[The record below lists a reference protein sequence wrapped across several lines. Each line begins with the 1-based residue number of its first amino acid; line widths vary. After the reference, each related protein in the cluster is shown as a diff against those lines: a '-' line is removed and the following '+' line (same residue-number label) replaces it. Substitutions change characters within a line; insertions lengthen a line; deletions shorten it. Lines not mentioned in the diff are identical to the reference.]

1 MALSIQRV
9 SQRPLIMADTDGL
22 LQLFLY
28 PVKSLRPVEVKA
40 VELTNEGLRFDR
52 SFILVYTPSDRPT
65 AASTGTPPFA
75 QFLTIK
81 KVFRLALFQ
90 PQIDESW
97 TNLTI
102 RWTGSPS
109 SPDSINVPLTPSPI
123 SLLGAKS
130 YQVSVFG
137 TTAIGVDVGDDVA
150 TFFST
155 HLHAD
160 VRLLFIG
167 GTGRREI
174 PGAAYVG
181 KRTDALTLALE
192 EGLRP
197 QRIRFADAA
206 PLLITS
212 TASEHNARMRLPPK
226 SRGEDIIQR
235 LRPNIH
241 IDVKNSLPAY
251 DEDRWSTLM
260 VSAEQGTH
268 PVTIKCIFNCVR
280 CLSLNAD
287 PDTGSM
293 IPRERQ
299 LYGLLASDRRV
310 NPRFPHK
317 PVFGQYAFAG
327 PAGAILRID
336 DKVQIAER
344 SPPLE

>member
-1 MALSIQRV
+1 M
-9 SQRPLIMADTDGL
+9 
-22 LQLFLY
+22 Y

-52 SFILVYTPSDRPT
+52 SFILVYTPKEPSEPD
-65 AASTGTPPFA
+65 AGDSLPFA

-81 KVFRLALFQ
+81 RVFRLALFQ
-90 PQIDESW
+90 PEIDESW
-97 TNLTI
+97 TNLKI

-109 SPDSINVPLTPSPI
+109 SSPSINVPLTPSPL
-123 SLLGAKS
+123 SLLGAKTF
-130 YQVSVFG
+130 QVSVFG
-137 TTAIGVDVGDDVA
+137 TTAIGVDVGDEVA
-150 TFFST
+150 AFFSG
-155 HLHAD
+155 HLQAD

-174 PGAAYVG
+174 PGAAYIG
-181 KRTDALTLALE
+181 KRTEALTLALE

-206 PLLITS
+206 PLLVTS
-212 TASEHNARMRLPPK
+212 TASEHDARMRLPLEH
-226 SRGEDIIQR
+226 RNEDVIQR

-241 IDVKNSLPAY
+241 IDVQSSLPAY
-251 DEDRWSTLM
+251 DEDNWSTLM
-260 VSAEQGTH
+260 VSAHEGTY

-287 PDTGSM
+287 PDTGEM
-293 IPRERQ
+293 IPRQRQ

-327 PAGAILRID
+327 PAGAILRIG
-336 DKVQIAER
+336 DKVKITER
-344 SPPLE
+344 NEPAK

>member
-1 MALSIQRV
+1 M
-9 SQRPLIMADTDGL
+9 
-22 LQLFLY
+22 
-28 PVKSLRPVEVKA
+28 EVKA

-52 SFILVYTPSDRPT
+52 SFILVYTPKEAPVEPT
-65 AASTGTPPFA
+65 ESPPFA

-90 PQIDESW
+90 PEIDDSW
-97 TNLTI
+97 TNLNI

-109 SPDSINVPLTPSPI
+109 TQSSISVPLTPSPI

-150 TFFST
+150 RFFSE
-155 HLHAD
+155 HLQAD

-206 PLLITS
+206 PLLVTS
-212 TASEHNARMRLPPK
+212 TASEHDARMRLPPDFR
-226 SRGEDIIQR
+226 SEDIIQR

-241 IDVKNSLPAY
+241 IDVQESLPAY

-260 VSAEQGTH
+260 VSADGGAR
-268 PVTIKCIFNCVR
+268 PITIKCIFNCVR

-287 PDTGSM
+287 PDTGNM

-299 LYGLLASDRRV
+299 LYGLLASDRRI

-327 PAGAILRID
+327 PAGAILRIGD
-336 DKVQIAER
+336 MVQVTER
-344 SPPLE
+344 NSSTK

>member
-1 MALSIQRV
+1 
-9 SQRPLIMADTDGL
+9 
-22 LQLFLY
+22 
-28 PVKSLRPVEVKA
+28 VEVKA

-52 SFILVYTPSDRPT
+52 SFILVYTPKDAQAGESSD
-65 AASTGTPPFA
+65 SPPFA

-90 PQIDESW
+90 PEIDDSW

-102 RWTGSPS
+102 RWTGAPTSPK
-109 SPDSINVPLTPSPI
+109 SIVVPLTPSPI

-150 TFFST
+150 DFFSQ
-155 HLHAD
+155 HLGAD

-167 GTGRREI
+167 GTGRRDI
-174 PGAAYVG
+174 PGAAYIG

-206 PLLITS
+206 PLLVTS
-212 TASEHNARMRLPPK
+212 TASEHNARMRLPPEG
-226 SRGEDIIQR
+226 RNEDIIQR

-241 IDVKNSLPAY
+241 IDVQGSLPAY

-260 VSAEQGTH
+260 VAPGQGSH

-287 PDTGSM
+287 PDTGNM

-327 PAGAILRID
+327 PAGAILRIG
-336 DKVQIAER
+336 DKVQVTER
-344 SPPLE
+344 DQPTK

>member
-1 MALSIQRV
+1 MSLDIQR
-9 SQRPLIMADTDGL
+9 
-22 LQLFLY
+22 LFLY

-52 SFILVYTPSDRPT
+52 SFILVYTPDANTPI
-65 AASTGTPPFA
+65 GTDSGLPFA
-75 QFLTIK
+75 KFLTIK
-81 KVFRLALFQ
+81 RVFRLALFH
-90 PQIDESW
+90 PEIDESW

-102 RWTGSPS
+102 RYKGNGASQTSIVVPLSPS
-109 SPDSINVPLTPSPI
+109 PL

-137 TTAIGVDVGDDVA
+137 TTAIGVDVGDEA
-150 TFFST
+150 GSFFSER
-155 HLHAD
+155 LSAD

-206 PLLITS
+206 PLLVTS
-212 TASEHNARMRLPPK
+212 TASEHDARMRLPPGA
-226 SRGEDIIQR
+226 RDEDVIQR

-241 IDVKNSLPAY
+241 IDVKHSLPAY
-251 DEDRWSTLM
+251 DEDRWSTLT
-260 VSAEQGTH
+260 VATGPDATH
-268 PVTIKCIFNCVR
+268 AVTIKCIFNCVR

-287 PDTGSM
+287 PDTGNM
-293 IPRERQ
+293 IERERQ
-299 LYGLLASDRRV
+299 LYGLLASDRRI
-310 NPRFPHK
+310 NSRFPHK

-327 PAGAILRID
+327 PAGAILRIGD
-336 DKVQIAER
+336 AVKITER
-344 SPPLE
+344 SEKNL

>member
-1 MALSIQRV
+1 
-9 SQRPLIMADTDGL
+9 
-22 LQLFLY
+22 LY
-28 PVKSLRPVEVKA
+28 PIKSLRPVEVEA

-52 SFILVYTPSDRPT
+52 SFILVYTPQASSGGDASSSSD
-65 AASTGTPPFA
+65 SPPFA

-90 PQIDESW
+90 PEIDAAW

-102 RWTGSPS
+102 RYTGETSTPS
-109 SPDSINVPLTPSPI
+109 SITVPLTPSPV
-123 SLLGAKS
+123 SLLGART

-137 TTAIGVDVGDDVA
+137 TTAIGVDVGDDVSQ
-150 TFFST
+150 FFST
-155 HLHAD
+155 HLSSN
-160 VRLLFIG
+160 VRLLYIG

-181 KRTDALTLALE
+181 KGTDALTLAFE

-206 PLLITS
+206 PLLVTS
-212 TASEHNARMRLPPK
+212 TASEENARMRLPPEHRK
-226 SRGEDIIQR
+226 EDVIQR

-241 IDVKNSLPAY
+241 IDVHKTLPAY
-251 DEDRWSTLM
+251 DEDRWSTL
-260 VSAEQGTH
+260 VVAADNGAH

-287 PDTGSM
+287 PDTGNM
-293 IPRERQ
+293 IPRTRQ

-327 PAGAILRID
+327 PAGAILRIGD
-336 DKVQIAER
+336 DVKITER
-344 SPPLE
+344 SQPQS

>member
-1 MALSIQRV
+1 M
-9 SQRPLIMADTDGL
+9 
-22 LQLFLY
+22 Y

-52 SFILVYTPSDRPT
+52 SFILVYTPKEEPGSD
-65 AASTGTPPFA
+65 ASDSPPFA

-90 PQIDESW
+90 PEIDDSW
-97 TNLTI
+97 TNLKI

-109 SPDSINVPLTPSPI
+109 PQGSINVPLTPSPI
-123 SLLGAKS
+123 SLLGAKTF
-130 YQVSVFG
+130 QVSVFG
-137 TTAIGVDVGDDVA
+137 TTAIGVDVGDEVA
-150 TFFST
+150 AFFSG
-155 HLHAD
+155 HLKVD

-167 GTGRREI
+167 GTGRRDI

-206 PLLITS
+206 PLLVTS
-212 TASEHNARMRLPPK
+212 TASEHNARMRLPPTH
-226 SRGEDIIQR
+226 RDEDVIQR
-235 LRPNIH
+235 FRPNIH
-241 IDVKNSLPAY
+241 VDVHNSLAPY
-251 DEDRWSTLM
+251 DEDKWSTLM
-260 VSAEQGTH
+260 VSADGGTH

-287 PDTGSM
+287 PDTGEM
-293 IPRERQ
+293 IPRQRQ

-327 PAGAILRID
+327 PAGAILRIG
-336 DKVQIAER
+336 DKVQVTER
-344 SPPLE
+344 KEISK

>member
-1 MALSIQRV
+1 M
-9 SQRPLIMADTDGL
+9 
-22 LQLFLY
+22 
-28 PVKSLRPVEVKA
+28 EVKA

-52 SFILVYTPSDRPT
+52 SFILVYTPNDPP
-65 AASTGTPPFA
+65 AAESTGSPSFA

-90 PQIDESW
+90 PEIDDSW
-97 TNLTI
+97 TNLTV
-102 RWTGSPS
+102 RWTGNRASQS
-109 SPDSINVPLTPSPI
+109 SIVVPLTPSPI
-123 SLLGAKS
+123 SLLGAKT

-150 TFFST
+150 KFFST
-155 HLHAD
+155 HLQAD

-206 PLLITS
+206 PLLVTS
-212 TASEHNARMRLPPK
+212 TASEHDARMRLPPEA
-226 SRGEDIIQR
+226 RNEDIIQR

-241 IDVKNSLPAY
+241 VDVQDSLPAY
-251 DEDRWSTLM
+251 DEDRWSTLT
-260 VSAEQGTH
+260 VSSEDGSR

-287 PDTGSM
+287 PDTGNM
-293 IPRERQ
+293 IPRQRQ
-299 LYGLLASDRRV
+299 LYGLLARDRRI

-327 PAGAILRID
+327 PAGAILRIGD
-336 DKVQIAER
+336 RVQVTER
-344 SPPLE
+344 NPPAK